1 MVVIP
6 LLQLSLVFQLFL
18 SMWLNPEHEVF
29 GLKVILG
36 LAISMVGAC
45 AVAVDSD
52 LILSALSMP
61 DTLAR
66 VLCRPLG

>member
-1 MVVIP
+1 
-6 LLQLSLVFQLFL
+6 
-18 SMWLNPEHEVF
+18 MWLNPEHEVF

-52 LILSALSMP
+52 LILSALRMP

-66 VLCRPLG
+66 VLRRPLG